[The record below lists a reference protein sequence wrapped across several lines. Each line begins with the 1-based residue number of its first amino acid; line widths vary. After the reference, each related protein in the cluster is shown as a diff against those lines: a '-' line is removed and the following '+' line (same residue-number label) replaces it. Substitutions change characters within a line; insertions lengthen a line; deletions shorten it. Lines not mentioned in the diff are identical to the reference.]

1 MSEPVNI
8 DQLKISGDSAAAPVA
23 SNTQEQVV
31 TPWEVEGAV
40 VDGKAQEIDYDR
52 LIENFGTRKI
62 TSATLE
68 RFEKVTGHKP
78 HRFLRRG
85 VFFSERDLDAILTR
99 YEQGKPFFLYTGR
112 GPSSDSMHLGHMTP
126 FVFTKWLQE
135 VFDVPLIIE
144 MTDDEKFLF
153 KQDLTIENVR
163 RFTVQNAKDIIAV
176 GFDPKKTFIFSDL
189 DFMGGEFY
197 ANVVRTSRQI
207 TTSTAKSVFGF
218 KDSDNIGKIHFAS
231 IQISTAFSNSFP
243 HIFGTRKDIPS
254 LIPCAIDQDPYFRV
268 CRDVATKLK
277 YPKPSLIHSRFFP
290 ALQGSQSKMSASVDT
305 SAIYMTDTPKRV
317 ETKIKKYA
325 FSGGRDT
332 LEEQRRLGGNPDI
345 DVSYQ
350 YLSFFLEDDEEL
362 ERIRMAYIKGELLT
376 GELKILCAKCL
387 QEFVG
392 DFQQRRAKVTDEIVK
407 LFMTPRK
414 LEWGTQERL
423 VPIKPNE
430 SKEPKK

>member
-1 MSEPVNI
+1 MAEEAVENLS
-8 DQLKISGDSAAAPVA
+8 ISSSA
-23 SNTQEQVV
+23 QVV

-52 LIENFGTRKI
+52 LIESFGTKKI
-62 TSATLE
+62 TEATLE
-68 RFEKVTGHKP
+68 RFERVTGHRP
-78 HRFLRRG
+78 HRLLRRG
-85 VFFSERDLDAILTR
+85 VVFSERDLDDILSR

-126 FVFTKWLQE
+126 FMFTKWLQD
-135 VFDVPLIIE
+135 VFDVPLVIE

-153 KQDLTIENVR
+153 KSELTIEDVKK
-163 RFTVQNAKDIIAV
+163 FTAQNARDIIAV

-189 DFMGGEFY
+189 QYMGGAYYE
-197 ANVVRTSRQI
+197 NVVRVSRQI

-218 KDSDNIGKIHFAS
+218 GDSDNIGKLHFAS
-231 IQISTAFSNSFP
+231 IQITAAFSNSFP

-268 CRDVATKLK
+268 CRDVAFKLR

-290 ALQGSQSKMSASVDT
+290 ALQGSQSKMSASVDS
-305 SAIYMTDTPKRV
+305 SAIFMTDTAKQIDR
-317 ETKIKKYA
+317 KIKRYA

-332 LEEQRRLGGNPDI
+332 LEEQRKYGGNPDV
-345 DVSYQ
+345 DVSFQ

-362 ERIRMAYIKGELLT
+362 ERIRAAYTKGELLT
-376 GELKILCAKCL
+376 GELKVLCINVL

-392 DFQQRRAKVTDEIVK
+392 EFQKNRAAVSDELVK
-407 LFMTPRK
+407 EFMSART
-414 LEWGTQERL
+414 LEWGKQERL
-423 VPIKPNE
+423 VPIKP
-430 SKEPKK
+430 KPKPEEATKKK